1 MFSKMLWT
9 VPSMIGIGLI
19 FVIIIVVNIVDI
31 FKPGYSRKGFLPIS
45 TTRGDRVYIAILS
58 TVIVFFLW
66 MKFLPEGSLIYS
78 LMLVLPLDFV
88 LIMRG

>member
-1 MFSKMLWT
+1 MLWT

-45 TTRGDRVYIAILS
+45 TTRGDRVYITILS

-88 LIMRG
+88 LIMWG

>member
-19 FVIIIVVNIVDI
+19 FVIIIVVNIVDV

-58 TVIVFFLW
+58 TIIVFFLW

-78 LMLVLPLDFV
+78 LVLVLPLDFV